1 MMDFKP
7 MDLAAQCAEALFSR
21 DLASRSLGMQVHSVA
36 PGSAKV
42 SMPVRADMI
51 QGHGTCHGGFIFSLA
66 DSAFA
71 VACNTYNESTIG
83 MACSIDYISPA
94 RRADILTAI
103 CVEKNRGG
111 RTGHYD
117 VRVEN
122 QSGQLI
128 ALFHGKS
135 YKVKGSV
142 LAQENPHD

>member
-1 MMDFKP
+1 MTNFEP
-7 MDLAAQCAEALFSR
+7 MDLAERCAEALFSR
-21 DLASRSLGMQVHSVA
+21 DLASRSLGMELLSVA

-71 VACNTYNESTIG
+71 VACNSYNEASIG

-94 RRADILTAI
+94 RRADVLTAVCI
-103 CVEKNRGG
+103 EKDRGG

-142 LAQENPHD
+142 LAQENSHD